1 MGVLSSIVGWMFG
14 SGRFVE
20 SAGETIDADDDQWRR
35 LSGDANRDL
44 APMTQSRMQKLAVHL
59 WERNGLA
66 NRLVELPIA
75 YILGKSCRVVV
86 DDADAQKLLT
96 RHWNDGLNRWDL
108 KLPKRARE
116 LSIFGEQCWIAFRNP
131 MSGFVRFGYLDPSLI
146 DDVVTDPD
154 NIEQPIGVRT
164 VADQAGNKKTYR
176 TLVNVSEAAFGRKA
190 RSMRAQMVDGDCF
203 YFSVN
208 DLSAGRRGRS
218 DLLPLI
224 DWLDAYDEFLY
235 GELDRA
241 DHLRNYVW
249 DVTLKGADDAAV
261 KKRAREIQAPGPN
274 SVRVHN
280 DAESWDAVSPALS
293 AYEAAAGSRLF
304 RNHILGARSIPP
316 TWYADGEDANKA
328 NSQSMAEPTERV
340 LEQRQGYLGYILAE
354 TMRFVLRSAWHALDR
369 EVTDDEQRILDSVRV
384 DWPPLTAKDTTR
396 YASAFASV
404 VSAGVQAINEGL
416 FSRET
421 VVAMLASLAA
431 QLGVEVDVEA
441 ELEEAQRQHS
451 TGGGDPAQYATAVID
466 DAEQNAQAAV
476 DAGTAV

>member
-1 MGVLSSIVGWMFG
+1 MGIFSAVAGWMFG

-44 APMTQSRMQKLAVHL
+44 APMTQSRMQKLAAHL

-66 NRLVELPIA
+66 NRLIELPIA
-75 YILGKSCRVVV
+75 YMLGKGCRVVV
-86 DDADAQKLLT
+86 EDEESQKALD
-96 RHWNDGLNRWDL
+96 RHWADGLNSWNL

-116 LSIFGEQCWIAFRNP
+116 LAIFGEQCWIAFRNP
-131 MSGFVRFGYLDPSLI
+131 VSGFVRFGYLDPSLI
-146 DDVVTDPD
+146 DDVITDPD
-154 NIEQPIGVRT
+154 NIEQPIGIRT
-164 VADQAGNKKTYR
+164 VADSKGNKKTYR
-176 TLVNVSEAAFGRKA
+176 TLVNVSEAAFGRVA
-190 RSMRAQMVDGDCF
+190 RAMRAQMVDGDCLF
-203 YFSVN
+203 FRVN

-249 DVTLKGADDAAV
+249 DVTLKGADATAV
-261 KKRAREIQAPGPN
+261 RTRAKEIQAPAPN

-280 DAESWDAVSPALS
+280 DSETWAAVSPALS

-316 TWYADGEDANKA
+316 TWFADGEDANKS
-328 NSQSMAEPTERV
+328 NSQGMAEPTERV

-354 TMRFVLRSAWHALDR
+354 TMRYVLRSGWSALDR
-369 EVTDDEQRILDSVRV
+369 EVTEAEQKILDSVRV
-384 DWPPLTAKDTTR
+384 DWPPLTAKDTTK
-396 YASAFASV
+396 YASAFAQV
-404 VSAGVQAINEGL
+404 VAAGVQAINEGL
-416 FSRET
+416 FTRET
-421 VVAMLASLAA
+421 VTAMLASLAA
-431 QLGVEVDVEA
+431 QLGVEVDVEH
-441 ELEEAQRQHS
+441 ELEEAQKQQS
-451 TGGGDPAQYATAVID
+451 TGGGDPAQFAPAVID
-466 DAEQNAQAAV
+466 DPKENAQAAA
-476 DAGTAV
+476 DARVEA